1 MAALGVDIRQ
11 AVLAVLPSLPEDKL
25 QSILMKLE
33 SIGVE
38 TRSDLQFIKD
48 EDLPANIT
56 PIQCRKHLNAWK
68 NEGMSSIM
76 FIKSLNTKATFIK
89 SKPGYFYALYILHTV
104 ICSI

>member
-1 MAALGVDIRQ
+1 MAALGEDIRQ
-11 AVLAVLPSLPEDKL
+11 AVWAVLPSLPEDKL

-48 EDLPANIT
+48 EDLSANIT
-56 PIQCRKHLNAWK
+56 PIQCRKLLNAWK

-76 FIKSLNTKATFIK
+76 FIQSLKHQSHFYQIK
-89 SKPGYFYALYILHTV
+89 TWLFLCTIHITYCNL
-104 ICSI
+104 